1 MKQTNIS
8 VFIPHYGCTHICS
21 FCNQKT
27 ISGHSEPVTEK
38 ELEGIL
44 EGQLENLKD
53 SGTKAQIA
61 FFGGSF
67 TAIDRD
73 YMIRLLT
80 VAKRYTDAY
89 PEQYDGIRCSTRPD
103 CIDEE
108 ILGILKSYGMTA
120 IELGAQSMNDEVLT
134 ANRRGHTAQDVRR
147 ASRLIKQSGFEL
159 GLQMMTG
166 LYKDTEQY
174 CIDTAKEFRCFE
186 DFDYRNSRQK
196 IDFYR
201 KWYHTRAKNVT
212 VESLEEIKKYIF
224 FMWLRPAVASFLS
237 LAAFFSKKLDNIRF
251 ILYNQIEITK
261 KVRWTK

>member
-38 ELEGIL
+38 ELESIL

-134 ANRRGHTAQDVRR
+134 ANRRGHTAEDVRR

-159 GLQMMTG
+159 GLQMMVG
-166 LYKDTEQY
+166 LYKSTPKDESDT
-174 CIDTAKEFRCFE
+174 ID
-186 DFDYRNSRQK
+186 K
-196 IDFYR
+196 IID
-201 KWYHTRAKNVT
+201 
-212 VESLEEIKKYIF
+212 
-224 FMWLRPAVASFLS
+224 
-237 LAAFFSKKLDNIRF
+237 
-251 ILYNQIEITK
+251 
-261 KVRWTK
+261 